1 MKKNDSKR
9 SKKKTIFN
17 FLILVLITGL
27 VLYFSLKD
35 NYDEIIHQLT
45 TLNWFWLV
53 IGMFLVISYWFLRSI
68 SFHHFVKE
76 FKPEYKFQN
85 AFKIALET
93 QFFNAITPFASGGQ
107 PFQIY
112 TLKQDGISL
121 TKGTNIVIQ
130 NFIVY
135 QIALILLGSI
145 AVIANHFMNIFT
157 EVGILRQLVSI
168 GFIANGL
175 VTAFLFLVA
184 FAKKANQLIIHNILK
199 ILSKLKI
206 VKNIDETRKKWED
219 YINDFYQGAKKLI
232 KNKKH
237 FTSLILINLLALIS
251 LYLVPLAILYS
262 TGDFTSFNGIIA
274 IITSAYVMLIGSFV
288 PIPGGTGG
296 LEYGFMA
303 FYGNF
308 IIGSKLTA
316 IMLVWRLITYYFGMI
331 VGAMAVNI
339 KKKR

>member
-112 TLKQDGISL
+112 SLKQDGISL

-184 FAKKANQLIIHNILK
+184 LAKKANQLIIHNILK
-199 ILSKLKI
+199 I
-206 VKNIDETRKKWED
+206 
-219 YINDFYQGAKKLI
+219 
-232 KNKKH
+232 
-237 FTSLILINLLALIS
+237 
-251 LYLVPLAILYS
+251 
-262 TGDFTSFNGIIA
+262 
-274 IITSAYVMLIGSFV
+274 
-288 PIPGGTGG
+288 
-296 LEYGFMA
+296 
-303 FYGNF
+303 
-308 IIGSKLTA
+308 
-316 IMLVWRLITYYFGMI
+316 
-331 VGAMAVNI
+331 
-339 KKKR
+339 